1 MVSGDPCWNMRN
13 YSNISTIIDASKKPD
28 AVTRHFSLWAVVT
41 PLPSYSSSTPF
52 SAPHASVPL
61 LLPMPLP
68 PPPTGCACCHIQGYV
83 GDPWNVFD
91 ALVVIGS
98 VVDIIL
104 SQVERHRVC
113 TTLTFPRPAL
123 SPLLLHTFI
132 SFLPVQLL
140 CFCFA
145 FFWLFFFAFSII
157 GQDDSF
163 NNNVRVKKT
172 PFNVSKQ

>member
-1 MVSGDPCWNMRN
+1 MRK
-13 YSNISTIIDASKKPD
+13 YINISTITDASKK
-28 AVTRHFSLWAVVT
+28 TRLCFPSL
-41 PLPSYSSSTPF
+41 LSLGCRDSSSSYSSSTPF
-52 SAPHASVPL
+52 SAPHASAPL
-61 LLPMPLP
+61 LLPTPLP
-68 PPPTGCACCHIQGYV
+68 SPPTGCVCCHIQGYV

-123 SPLLLHTFI
+123 SPLLHSFI

-145 FFWLFFFAFSII
+145 FFGWFFLP
-157 GQDDSF
+157 QDDYLNKHHAYSPLM
-163 NNNVRVKKT
+163 NNVRVKKT
-172 PFNVSKQ
+172 PFNVSKR